1 MSRTGGRD
9 DSPRWPSD
17 GTSRSQAPGPAGR
30 SVPRPEWSKSCQSR
44 GISRASPGPLEESF
58 DGPGRDDPVHRYIV
72 VERALGAVTEEVE
85 LPWRVR
91 VGVDGEV
98 AADLQRQCQQPRR
111 RIAAFRA

>member
-17 GTSRSQAPGPAGR
+17 GTSRCQARGPAGR
-30 SVPRPEWSKSCQSR
+30 SVPRPEWSKSCRSR
-44 GISRASPGPLEESF
+44 GISRANPGPLEEAF
-58 DGPGRDDPVHRYIV
+58 DGPGSDDPVLGNVV

-85 LPWRVR
+85 LPRRVR

-98 AADLQRQCQQPRR
+98 AADLQRQRQEPRR
-111 RIAAFRA
+111 RIAAFRS